1 MKKQAILDG
10 TKFQILGSYGMGND
24 YVYQFEKDESD
35 SKHTFDRIIQYYT
48 LGEKLTFWETHII
61 EKITD
66 KYLTISKIIMNEV
79 VKVRIKLEDIT
90 PYEGDLLTIQEQ
102 AKQDNEEVV
111 K

>member
-1 MKKQAILDG
+1 MKKQDILNG
-10 TKFQILGSYGMGND
+10 KKFQILGPYGIGKD

-35 SKHTFDRIIQYYT
+35 SNYKYDRITQYYA
-48 LGEKLTFWETHII
+48 LGGSLTYWKNNIV

-66 KYLTISKIIMNEV
+66 NYLTVSEYVMNQM

-90 PYEGDLLTIQEQ
+90 PYEGELLTV
-102 AKQDNEEVV
+102 EEMEKEASKEKV